1 MKAKTLIQL
10 LSLSTSLYMISKDE
24 QLMNKVGAAAKKGK
38 EKLNELYEDFS
49 DESEESLTD
58 KILQKAME
66 AKVELE
72 KRIEE
77 TVITV
82 YDKMKIAH
90 TNEIKE
96 MQTQMNDLKKELAL
110 AEARI
115 VHLEMGK

>member
-1 MKAKTLIQL
+1 MKAKTLVQL

-24 QLMNKVGAAAKKGK
+24 QLMSKVGAAAKKGK
-38 EKLNELYEDFS
+38 EKLNDLYRDLSE
-49 DESEESLTD
+49 ESEESLTD

-66 AKVELE
+66 AKAELE

-90 TNEIKE
+90 TNEIKDLHL
-96 MQTQMNDLKKELAL
+96 QLSALKKELTQL
-110 AEARI
+110 EVRI
-115 VHLEMGK
+115 AQFEKSE